1 MNSLSC
7 FDWKSSLLISF
18 TKVDPAPDRNRTI
31 LTEIT
36 FASFLIMQAG
46 ARLAPRMRVCSL
58 TILSLLGCTMREQMQ
73 SSHVRLQ
80 EARRLMRLCLGVLS
94 RATRVTGLVRAR
106 VGWLCLGLDMCSTE
120 QHVSAWQPLPRAT
133 Q

>member
-1 MNSLSC
+1 
-7 FDWKSSLLISF
+7 
-18 TKVDPAPDRNRTI
+18 
-31 LTEIT
+31 
-36 FASFLIMQAG
+36 
-46 ARLAPRMRVCSL
+46 
-58 TILSLLGCTMREQMQ
+58 MQ
-73 SSHVRLQ
+73 SSHVWLQ